1 MMAEVRETE
10 VTREGNVVDRN
21 TVIDRPIK
29 KKGGFGWGMI
39 LGILL
44 VAGAVVAFAYNQGS
58 FQTAGRQADRATET
72 AQVQANQTA
81 DDARAAVH
89 TATEDNSQQPTQSN

>member
-1 MMAEVRETE
+1 MAEVRETE

-21 TVIDRPIK
+21 TVIEHPIK
-29 KKGGFGWGMI
+29 KKGDFGWGMM
-39 LGILL
+39 LGVLI

-81 DDARAAVH
+81 DNARAAVH
-89 TATEDNSQQPTQSN
+89 NATGSDSATPTQLN